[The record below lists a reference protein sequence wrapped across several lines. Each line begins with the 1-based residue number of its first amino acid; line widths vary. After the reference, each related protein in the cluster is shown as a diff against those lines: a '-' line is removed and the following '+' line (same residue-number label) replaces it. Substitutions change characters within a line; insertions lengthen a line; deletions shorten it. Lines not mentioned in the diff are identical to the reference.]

1 MARCTP
7 VSKDFEARQESL
19 EKIGQKFVNNSVV
32 KQFDKG
38 THTSMFKKLVYQVT
52 DMEYRLPKVEEL
64 KLLNRIVDREI
75 KRVGKDR
82 GKFAELLYLP
92 QEIYG
97 DIPFLKKWYKD
108 VQRSSLVLKGNT
120 QEFNNGLNQIINLLK
135 PAASNQGYKESFF
148 EKVGLDSKRLQRE
161 LTNKYKKFNK
171 LQQEG
176 KREDAQRYYETE
188 IQDFV
193 TKGEG
198 RVLQLFH
205 ELASMP
211 APEYKLKVRE
221 EKYADVVPAVQ
232 VWRGESGL
240 GGLQKK
246 GKDILV
252 SGLRTFRN
260 VLNQRKEE
268 YSSKLDNFDAAY
280 KQIDNLVKRFET
292 GELQK
297 DGYFPVLTFDILPT
311 LSKAS
316 AKIYNKS
323 DIKQNQEGVDLIAK
337 VGDLLESNIYMNK
350 NMREQGRV
358 DSHIDYNVI
367 PLIHSYGNSVSRFN
381 YSIYNASKFIEA
393 MHKMS
398 DLMQKNN
405 NPQLEKKLN
414 FLKNY
419 MSDTYSIIDGSKFA
433 EKPMMTDVARG
444 ITAYEF
450 GSKLGLNIRGA
461 ARNATQSLFNWV
473 YFGNKGISEYREAL
487 GNADMRL
494 RIEKGLKNNG
504 ILFPEIAEVYG
515 SKLTKTEYDAKTGT
529 YREVVD
535 LSMSDNILSRME
547 SIAETL
553 GKPMSWVENRIN
565 RRLTF
570 GIAYAK
576 SFNVDANN
584 ARLMRKLF
592 ENKYIRSNRNNVEK
606 YKELEKDSARYEKE
620 YNEVLEKRAEN
631 FANDMTNNIH
641 FDYSMPGKS
650 KILTTPIG
658 SVLGQFQ
665 HYGINFFNLQRK
677 IVRDG
682 TDAVFTGQWSN
693 PAAYRMYRLGLMYTV
708 INGMLAPML
717 NINTGNLIQN
727 DTYERLS
734 SYYKS
739 IDEETRK
746 EQFFGKGPLIG
757 TLGGPFISDAIG
769 LFNVMGLYE
778 MDSDSMLSYL
788 AGYEEMANDTDY
800 SEEILQILNP
810 GARRFIKQTV
820 PSWQAGENLGSMF
833 MGEFSLYPTK
843 QSKERKEAI
852 LGFLGIDLDKKKP
865 EPIKTIMD
873 VNIED
878 VLKSLNKLEQ

>member
-19 EKIGQKFVNNSVV
+19 EKIGQKFVDNSVV

-38 THTSMFKKLVYQVT
+38 TQTSMFKKLLYQVT
-52 DMEYRLPKVEEL
+52 DSEYRLPKVEEL

-82 GKFAELLYLP
+82 GKLAELLYLP
-92 QEIYG
+92 NEIYA
-97 DIPFLKKWYKD
+97 DIPFLKTWFKD
-108 VQRSSLVLKGNT
+108 VQRSDLTLKGNT
-120 QEFNNGLNQIINLLK
+120 QQFNNGLNQIIGFLK
-135 PAASNQGYKESFF
+135 TAATNQGYKQSFF

-161 LTNKYKKFNK
+161 LTNKYKTYNK

-176 KREDAQRYYETE
+176 KKADAQRYYETE
-188 IQDFV
+188 IQEFV

-198 RVLQLFH
+198 KVLQLFH

-211 APEYKLKVRE
+211 VAEYRRKVNQ
-221 EKYADVVPAVQ
+221 EKYADVVRAVQ
-232 VWRGESGL
+232 VWRGESGVE
-240 GGLQKK
+240 GLQAK
-246 GKDILV
+246 GRKILLQGLNNFKD
-252 SGLRTFRN
+252 
-260 VLNQRKEE
+260 VLDRRKEE

-280 KQIDNLVKRFET
+280 KQIEGLIKRFES

-316 AKIYNKS
+316 SKIYNKS

-337 VGDLLESNIYMNK
+337 VGDLLDSNIYMNK

-381 YSIYNASKFIEA
+381 YSIYNASKFIDA

-405 NPQLEKKLN
+405 NKQLDKKLR

-433 EKPMMTDVARG
+433 EKPMMTDVARA

-450 GSKLGLNIRGA
+450 ASKLGLNIRGA

-473 YFGNKGISEYREAL
+473 FFGNKGISEYRNAL
-487 GNADMRL
+487 SNADMRV

-515 SKLTKTEYDAKTGT
+515 SRLTKTEYDAKTGT

-535 LSMSDNILSRME
+535 LSMSDNILSKME

-553 GKPMSWVENRIN
+553 GKPMSWVENRVN

-576 SFNVDANN
+576 AWNTDANN

-592 ENKYIRSNRNNVEK
+592 QNRYIQKNKNSLEK

-620 YNEVLEKRAEN
+620 YNEFLERRAEN
-631 FANDMTNNIH
+631 YANDMTNNIH

-682 TDAVFTGQWSN
+682 SDAVFTGQWSN

-708 INGMLAPML
+708 LNGVLAPML
-717 NINTGNLIQN
+717 NINTGNLVQN

-739 IDEETRK
+739 LDEETRK

-757 TLGGPFISDAIG
+757 TLGGPFISDAVG

-778 MDSDSMLSYL
+778 MEADSWLSYV

-800 SEEILQILNP
+800 SEEVLQILNP
-810 GARRFIKQTV
+810 GARRFITQTI
-820 PSWQAGENLGSMF
+820 PSWVAGENLGSML
-833 MGEFSLYPTK
+833 MGELALYPTRET
-843 QSKERKEAI
+843 KERKEAI
-852 LGFLGIDLDKKKP
+852 LGLAGIDLSKKKP
-865 EPIKTIMD
+865 EPFKTILD
-873 VNIED
+873 VNVQD